1 MVLTRILT
9 LNQKDLKDS
18 LSYRYDE
25 VELSFLA
32 LLSGDFFR
40 DKRCVSLRI

>member
-25 VELSFLA
+25 VELSFA
-32 LLSGDFFR
+32 LLR
-40 DKRCVSLRI
+40 